1 MSFDETIIHEAS
13 PTLCGIKPASLFSM
27 NLEKYEN
34 GSEEFKKWRPIFSS
48 ESKYFVLLKKNDG
61 RILFFVYNEVLLKKI
76 CMKKENSEYL
86 QAKGYPVEKGFNS
99 ILAELF
105 KKLSS
110 ENDFPHEVGLFLGYP
125 LEDVIGFE
133 AYGASNF
140 KYSGLWKVYGNKENA
155 IASMNEYKNCTK
167 QCIKFLYEGL
177 SVPLVTGKYKKIV

>member
-1 MSFDETIIHEAS
+1 MSFDETIIHGAS
-13 PTLCGIKPASLFSM
+13 PALCGIKPASLFSM
-27 NLEKYEN
+27 NLKKYEN
-34 GSEEFKKWRPIFSS
+34 GSEEFKKWRPIFFS
-48 ESKYFVLLKKNDG
+48 ESKYFVLLKKKDG

-110 ENDFPHEVGLFLGYP
+110 E
-125 LEDVIGFE
+125 
-133 AYGASNF
+133 
-140 KYSGLWKVYGNKENA
+140 KENA